1 MNATAS
7 PLVSVI
13 VPAYNAERFL
23 ERSLRSALAQTYR
36 NLEIIVVDDGS
47 SDRTAEIAR
56 GSGDPRV
63 QCLSQPNR
71 GQGPARNNGIRAS
84 TGAYVTLLDAD
95 DYYLPEKVGRQ
106 VAFLEARPDCGAAFC
121 DALHFFSDAPHRFY
135 GRRADIP
142 DGDVFRALL
151 RSSLVNPNTLM
162 VRGDILRGG
171 FFFCEDRYYPEEW
184 DLCLRLMRAS
194 VRFGYQ
200 PEDLVVV
207 EIREN
212 SNTTM
217 DIQWILKRNAL
228 EMFERLFAQM
238 SDEERAAFG
247 ADGVLRRCR
256 VNLAAAYLANGDKR
270 GFGSV
275 VADVVPGP
283 RALVAR
289 AAVAAIPAP
298 ALRALAIRV
307 WRWRQRRSFS
317 RRVGPAA
324 ERPGAP
330 GGAAGGARG

>member
-1 MNATAS
+1 METTAS

-36 NLEIIVVDDGS
+36 NLEIVVVDDGS

-56 GSGDPRV
+56 GTGDPRV
-63 QCLSQPNR
+63 RYLSQPNR

-84 TGAYVTLLDAD
+84 AGAYVTLLDAD

-106 VAFLEARPDCGAAFC
+106 VEFLEARPDCGAVFC
-121 DALHFFSDAPHRFY
+121 DALHFFSEAPGRLY

-184 DLCLRLMRAS
+184 DLCLRLTRAG

-228 EMFERLFAQM
+228 EMFERLFVQM
-238 SDEERAAFG
+238 SDEERTAFG
-247 ADGVLRRCR
+247 AADVLRRCR
-256 VNLAAAYLANGDKR
+256 ANLAAAYLAKGDKH
-270 GFGSV
+270 GFGRV
-275 VADVVPGP
+275 VADALPGP
-283 RALVAR
+283 RALLAR
-289 AAVAAIPAP
+289 AAVAAIPA
-298 ALRALAIRV
+298 AVLRTLAVRI

-317 RRVGPAA
+317 RRVRPAP
-324 ERPGAP
+324 ERAAAA
-330 GGAAGGARG
+330 GAARG